1 MVAVIRQ
8 NVFGQEILG
17 TAPPRDGCD
26 KLDGCDK
33 VECLP
38 ADGLLQREPARGHV
52 LGVKKDRFGRIAPVS
67 SPSSTAL

>member
-1 MVAVIRQ
+1 MYSRYGSRDKAKCLRP
-8 NVFGQEILG
+8 GILG

-38 ADGLLQREPARGHV
+38 ADGLLQREP
-52 LGVKKDRFGRIAPVS
+52 LGVMF
-67 SPSSTAL
+67 